1 MRILLDEC
9 LPRRLKRDL
18 AGHDA
23 RTVPEMG
30 WASTRNGE
38 LLTLAEGQFDVFLTV
53 DRNLSFQNEVHRF
66 ALAVVVLH
74 AKSNKLGD
82 LRLLVPDLLS
92 TLSTVTLGRVFP
104 VGKSGRSQPPEPRT

>member
-9 LPRRLKRDL
+9 LPRRLKREL

-30 WASTRNGE
+30 WASKRNGE
-38 LLTLAEGQFDVFLTV
+38 LLTLAQSQFDVFLTV

-66 ALAVVVLH
+66 ALAVVVLR
-74 AKSNKLGD
+74 ATSNKLGD
-82 LRLLVPDLLS
+82 LEPLVPELLS
-92 TLSTVTLGRVFP
+92 VLGAVAPGRVFP
-104 VGKSGRSQPPEPRT
+104 VGNL